1 MEKGDKIA
9 IVCCS
14 NGQLRSYKEKLV
26 KLHEILV
33 QLGLIPVW
41 GNHIYEISHAFN
53 GSAEDKAKDLMRFY
67 QDNQIKAIF
76 DISGGDIANEVI
88 SYIDFDVISKSNKR
102 FCGYS
107 DLTTI
112 INAIYTKTGK
122 TSILYQI
129 RNLLYEDSETQI
141 KNFKNTII
149 DGKNDLFN
157 IKYQFI
163 QKNEMKGILVGGNI
177 RCLLKLAGTEY
188 WPDMRGKILLLE
200 ALEGEAPQMVAY
212 FSQLKQMDVF
222 EQVEGLL
229 LGTFTKMEKERCT
242 PDIQEL
248 VRRYAGD
255 KVPIACTKEIGHNTN
270 SKGVMIGMEYAF
282 K

>member
-1 MEKGDKIA
+1 M
-9 IVCCS
+9 
-14 NGQLRSYKEKLV
+14 
-26 KLHEILV
+26 

-76 DISGGDIANEVI
+76 DISGGNIANEAI

-141 KNFKNTII
+141 KNFKN
-149 DGKNDLFN
+149 
-157 IKYQFI
+157 
-163 QKNEMKGILVGGNI
+163 
-177 RCLLKLAGTEY
+177 
-188 WPDMRGKILLLE
+188 
-200 ALEGEAPQMVAY
+200 
-212 FSQLKQMDVF
+212 
-222 EQVEGLL
+222 
-229 LGTFTKMEKERCT
+229 
-242 PDIQEL
+242 
-248 VRRYAGD
+248 
-255 KVPIACTKEIGHNTN
+255 
-270 SKGVMIGMEYAF
+270 
-282 K
+282 